1 MFNKGGFMK
10 TLLKCL
16 IIAAFTMIAPAS
28 YSQVLDT
35 GPRDGIY
42 DKTAILQMN
51 PIPYVPLREA
61 DVVSGPEG
69 SGGKLI

>member
-1 MFNKGGFMK
+1 MK

-16 IIAAFTMIAPAS
+16 VIIAFAMIAAS
-28 YSQVLDT
+28 TYSQVLDT

-51 PIPYVPLREA
+51 PIP
-61 DVVSGPEG
+61 
-69 SGGKLI
+69 